1 MGIASIDMTSITSTL
16 KRVLTPLTKLNLT
29 SQVLIALVLGI
40 AVGAI
45 FPDFGVQLKPLAS
58 LFLRMIK
65 MIIAPLVFS
74 TLVVGIAQ
82 EGNFKQVGR
91 IGIKALIYFEI
102 ATTLAL
108 VVGLGVANWMK
119 PGQGFILN
127 HATAQQ
133 AAQLAEIQQNAH
145 VVAHHSAWDFILNAV
160 PTSIF
165 DAFARGDVLQIVIFA
180 VFFGLA
186 LLSIREKVQP
196 ILDGIGGIS
205 EIMFKFTML
214 VMTFAPIGV
223 FGAVAS
229 AIGANGLGVLWVF
242 AKLIFSLYLALII
255 FVALVLIVV
264 CNIVRVPFGKLF
276 TAIKEPFWI
285 AFSTATSEAA
295 LPKAMEVMQQ
305 FGVPRHIVSFVLP
318 TGYSFN
324 LDGSTLY
331 VALAAMFV
339 TQLAG
344 IELSLQQQIMMMLAL
359 MLTSKGI
366 AAVPRVSLVI
376 LTGTLASFGLPVE
389 GVAVILAVDHFMD
402 MARTSVNLIGN
413 CVASVVVARWEGVF
427 DDEKMLAFTGPLEES
442 APEFKP
448 QLQGS

>member
-1 MGIASIDMTSITSTL
+1 MPKFTTIFQKII
-16 KRVLTPLTKLNLT
+16 KPLTQLNLT
-29 SQVLIALVLGI
+29 TQVLIALVLGI
-40 AVGAI
+40 IVGAL
-45 FPDFGVQLKPLAS
+45 FPNVAIQLKPLAT

-91 IGIKALIYFEI
+91 IGLKALIYFEI

-108 VVGLGVANWMK
+108 VVGLGVANWLE
-119 PGQGFILN
+119 PGKGVILN
-127 HATAQQ
+127 HPTAEQV
-133 AAQLAEIQQNAH
+133 AQLGEIQQNAH
-145 VVAHHSAWDFILNAV
+145 MVAHHSAWDFILNAV

-165 DAFARGDVLQIVIFA
+165 DAFARGDVLQIVVFS

-186 LLSIREKVQP
+186 LLAVREKARP
-196 ILDGIGGIS
+196 ILDGISSIS
-205 EIMFKFTML
+205 EIMFRFTVL

-229 AIGANGLGVLWVF
+229 AIAANGLGVLWVF
-242 AKLIFSLYLALII
+242 AKLIFSLYLALVI
-255 FVALVLIVV
+255 FVSLVLIVV

-276 TAIKEPFWI
+276 MAIKEPFWI

-295 LPKAMEVMQQ
+295 LPKAMDAMQQ

-344 IELSLQQQIMMMLAL
+344 INLSLQQQIMMMLAL

-376 LTGTLASFGLPVE
+376 LTGTLASFGLPIE

-427 DDEKMLAFTGPLEES
+427 DDAKMLAYTGPIQN
-442 APEFKP
+442 PEHELKP